1 MTKKLIVRKANFDD
15 AKRIWEI
22 RNHPTARQE
31 SLNTEEISLD
41 SHLAWFWGKY
51 FDKSN
56 SICFIIE
63 KEGFVVGYCRLDS
76 DGNKYIISI
85 AIDPDH
91 HGKGFGTFLLGES
104 LRQFGLDKTILATV
118 KKDNPASL
126 CIFKKN
132 SFISTAE
139 DTTSIYLERF

>member
-51 FDKSN
+51 FD
-56 SICFIIE
+56 
-63 KEGFVVGYCRLDS
+63 
-76 DGNKYIISI
+76 
-85 AIDPDH
+85 
-91 HGKGFGTFLLGES
+91 
-104 LRQFGLDKTILATV
+104 
-118 KKDNPASL
+118 
-126 CIFKKN
+126 
-132 SFISTAE
+132 
-139 DTTSIYLERF
+139 